1 MGDGHLDPGQLI
13 TAETTEAAP
22 DECDEVQRMSLT
34 PGDIPV
40 YGAQQAQ
47 HQLPPSSNE
56 SLNRGPPDDDDASIY
71 VLLDLA
77 ALGRS
82 PMVTEATAP
91 GQQIELHDLDTLTPT
106 ISLSDGTIAKLI
118 YEDSIGT
125 CLILTEE
132 ASAEKPTQL
141 KYLGKTE
148 KLLFVRPEGNRVTPP
163 RFTLQRY

>member
-1 MGDGHLDPGQLI
+1 VLVLI
-13 TAETTEAAP
+13 ALAQFHKVHTKYWGNVGP
-22 DECDEVQRMSLT
+22 IKMH
-34 PGDIPV
+34 
-40 YGAQQAQ
+40 GALQD
-47 HQLPPSSNE
+47 
-56 SLNRGPPDDDDASIY
+56 LN
-71 VLLDLA
+71 
-77 ALGRS
+77 
-82 PMVTEATAP
+82 
-91 GQQIELHDLDTLTPT
+91 TLTPT